1 MRDWLPRFVA
11 YLPVRVHF
19 KLLGAFLVIIGL
31 LVAIGA
37 VGLQALSGVNRHVG
51 ELVELQRKAA
61 AYRQLQH
68 DTTWQ
73 LYSITAALLAQE
85 ERALESALRQLNQF
99 RYDLDRI
106 QFVSA
111 DEAALFDRIREEHE
125 RLVGM
130 VTQVVELT
138 RAGKVGEGLELRLE
152 QAGPI
157 ADRLERLT
165 NEMVNRAEA
174 DMVEKVA
181 ASKRAYLTS
190 QWLVAGFVLA
200 GVGAALLLGHAISG
214 SLTGPVK
221 RMDIQLRQIAS
232 GDFSQRVEVAN
243 RDEMGD
249 LAANLNRMSEE
260 LGRLYEALE
269 VRNRFIREAFGR
281 YLSDDIVE
289 SILESP
295 EGLKRGGEKR
305 NVTIMLT
312 DLRGFTA
319 ITETSEPEQV
329 VRMLNG
335 YLEVMFDV
343 IERFNGT
350 ISDIVGD
357 SLVVLFGAPRDL
369 PDRAQWAVACAIA
382 MQNAMARVN
391 RDNRAAGL
399 PDIEMGIGLHDD
411 AVIVGNIGSSK
422 RLQYSVVGSGVNMA
436 SRIESCSVGGQ
447 VLVSQSVIDEA
458 GDVLRID
465 GQRDVHPK
473 GAEAA
478 LRIYEIGGIGG
489 AHNLVLEETE
499 PEPRPLARRIA
510 VECRLLVDKTVADE
524 GFRGEM
530 LGLSKNGAELALD
543 RPVES
548 LWDLKLNLRSAG
560 EELAARDFYAKVMR
574 RSGGEA
580 LRYVIR
586 FTSIPPEIAS
596 YLAAHREYAVAAD
609 RQGTN
614 TNVAADS
621 A

>member
-1 MRDWLPRFVA
+1 MRDWLPRLVA
-11 YLPVRVHF
+11 CLPVRVHF

-73 LYSITAALLAQE
+73 LYSITAALLTPE

-111 DEAALFDRIREEHE
+111 DEAALFGRIREEHE

-174 DMVEKVA
+174 DMVEKAA
-181 ASKRAYLTS
+181 ASRQAYLTS
-190 QWLVAGFVLA
+190 QWLVAGIVLA
-200 GVGAALLLGHAISG
+200 GIGAALLLGHALSG
-214 SLTGPVK
+214 SLIGPVK

-249 LAANLNRMSEE
+249 LAGNLNRMSEE
-260 LGRLYEALE
+260 LGRLYEELE

-281 YLSDDIVE
+281 YFSDEIVE
-289 SILESP
+289 DILESP
-295 EGLKRGGEKR
+295 GGLKRGGEKR

-319 ITETSEPEQV
+319 IAEASEPEQV

-357 SLVVLFGAPRDL
+357 SLVVLFGAPKGL
-369 PDRAQWAVACAIA
+369 PDRAQCAVACAIA
-382 MQNAMARVN
+382 MQNAMAQVN
-391 RDNRAAGL
+391 RDNHTAGL
-399 PDIEMGIGLHDD
+399 PEIEMGVGLHDD

-447 VLVSQSVIDEA
+447 VLVSQSVVDEA
-458 GDVLRID
+458 GDALCID
-465 GQRDVHPK
+465 GQRDVRSK
-473 GAEAA
+473 GAEGD

-489 AHNLVLEETE
+489 QHNLVLEEKE
-499 PEPRPLARRIA
+499 PEISSLARSIP
-510 VECRLLVDKTVADE
+510 VDCRLLLDKTITDDA
-524 GFRGEM
+524 FRGEI
-530 LGLSKNGAELALD
+530 LGLSKKSAELALD
-543 RPVES
+543 RPVHILS
-548 LWDLKLNLRSAG
+548 DIKLNLLGVG
-560 EELAARDFYAKVMR
+560 EELTARDVYAKVMR
-574 RSGGEA
+574 HKGA
-580 LRYVIR
+580 DAPHYVIR
-586 FTSIPPEIAS
+586 FTSVPPEIAA
-596 YLAAHREYAVAAD
+596 YLAAHREYAGAPEQERAGAG
-609 RQGTN
+609 Q
-614 TNVAADS
+614 S
-621 A
+621 